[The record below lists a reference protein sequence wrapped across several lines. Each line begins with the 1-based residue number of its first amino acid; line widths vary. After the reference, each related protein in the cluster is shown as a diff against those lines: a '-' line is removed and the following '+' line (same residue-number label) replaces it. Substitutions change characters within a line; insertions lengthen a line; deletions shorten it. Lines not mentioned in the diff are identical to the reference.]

1 MTLLCASPRCYLPG
15 RHAEGCDDRD
25 CRGCQTARAA
35 DGLRLCLHCGD
46 RIAVDAVKAASMD
59 PALALAL
66 TPQGEPGRRG
76 DHGGITLS
84 DAALDARTM
93 LRAVLTSWCR
103 MVAEERGIQLPGAW
117 VTIGRTL
124 VPLPNGV
131 EGPLDRTVVREYRT
145 DERPMALGAYIA
157 THARW
162 LAAHPAAGECAD
174 ELADLARQTHAA
186 AYPSG
191 TRVIP
196 VGPCPATV
204 DDQPCAGQIRAL
216 LRTDASLLPSAVA
229 CDTVEEHAW
238 SPDQWRALGR
248 HMSQRVVRT

>member
-1 MTLLCASPRCYLPG
+1 MTELLCAAPRCRIPG
-15 RHAEGCDDRD
+15 RHGEDCADPD
-25 CRGCQTARAA
+25 CRGCLKARAA
-35 DGLRLCLHCGD
+35 DGLRLCLHCAD

-103 MVAEERGIQLPGAW
+103 MVAEERGISLP
-117 VTIGRTL
+117 VTDT
-124 VPLPNGV
+124 
-131 EGPLDRTVVREYRT
+131 
-145 DERPMALGAYIA
+145 PMALGAYIA

-174 ELADLARQTHAA
+174 EMADLARQTHAA

-196 VGPCPATV
+196 VGPCPAMV
-204 DDQPCAGQIRAL
+204 DEQPCAGQIRAL

-229 CDTVEEHAW
+229 CDTVPEHMW
-238 SPDQWRALGR
+238 TPDQWRALGR
-248 HMSQRVVRT
+248 HMAQRVVTRT

>member
-1 MTLLCASPRCYLPG
+1 MTLLCESPRCRIPR
-15 RHAEGCDDRD
+15 RHDDDCPDQQACGGCLK
-25 CRGCQTARAA
+25 ARAA

-103 MVAEERGIQLPGAW
+103 MVSEERGISLPAS
-117 VTIGRTL
+117 
-124 VPLPNGV
+124 
-131 EGPLDRTVVREYRT
+131 DA
-145 DERPMALGAYIA
+145 PMALGAYIA

-174 ELADLARQTHAA
+174 EMADLARQTHAA

-191 TRVIP
+191 TRIIHI
-196 VGPCPATV
+196 GACPATV

-248 HMSQRVVRT
+248 HMSQRVVTRT